1 MQYTAFTL
9 IYCLLLHEFK
19 EKPHLLRDVLRM
31 EKEKPA
37 DTVSLQC

>member
-31 EKEKPA
+31 DREA
-37 DTVSLQC
+37 S